1 MNEENLP
8 VVRQL
13 TPEEQAAAL
22 GRKMA
27 EVYEENVT
35 DYARLLREKPHEVRR
50 QGDLWRYPYTAEEL
64 RSLPPQRVTW
74 EALEAVRQ
82 DDPAACYQK
91 WQEIQDDAQQRIRT
105 GLIGAAAVGDR
116 SPSERAEYL
125 ELYDELS
132 RDWQPRNGIE
142 RNLLD
147 QMVQAYLQFLHWQ
160 RTMLYFLSSDEWQ
173 RPKKDDPALP
183 RVPAALAV
191 EQAGHMAD
199 RFNKIYLRTLRA
211 LLNMRRTPVVI
222 QNAAQVNVGQQQVNV
237 AAVGVTPEA
246 PS

>member
-22 GRKMA
+22 GRKLA

-35 DYARLLREKPHEVRR
+35 EYARVLREKPSEVGR

-64 RSLPPQRVTW
+64 RAMPPERVTW
-74 EALEAVRQ
+74 AALEAVRQ
-82 DDPAACYQK
+82 DDPTACFQK
-91 WQEIQDDAQQRIRT
+91 WQEIQDDARQRIQT
-105 GLIGAAAVGDR
+105 GLIGVAAVGDR
-116 SPSERAEYL
+116 SPSERAAYL
-125 ELYDELS
+125 ELYDEFS
-132 RDWQPRNGIE
+132 REWQPRNGIE

-147 QMVQAYLQFLHWQ
+147 QMVQAYLQFLYWQ
-160 RTMLYFLSSDEWQ
+160 RLLLYWLSSEDWE
-173 RPKKDDPALP
+173 RRKGNDPALP
-183 RVPAALAV
+183 RVPEALAV

-222 QNAAQVNVGQQQVNV
+222 QNAGQVNVGQQQVNV
-237 AAVGVTPEA
+237 AAVAASNEVTV
-246 PS
+246 